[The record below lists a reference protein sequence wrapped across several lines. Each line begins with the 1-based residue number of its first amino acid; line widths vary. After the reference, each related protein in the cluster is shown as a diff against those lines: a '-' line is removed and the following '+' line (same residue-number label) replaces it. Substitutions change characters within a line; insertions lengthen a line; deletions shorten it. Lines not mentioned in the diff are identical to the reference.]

1 MKKCR
6 AMKDYLGITAI
17 LAVILLFSS
26 CFKEDTPVQ
35 LPPHGE
41 SQVTQIAL
49 GSSYTNQVY
58 FQFKS
63 GKTFTNDYRKW
74 DLAFESSESGYHIWL
89 NGGNMELATFLGSS
103 VVIEDVTSVTGAA
116 WKWDAPSWNR
126 DSTAIG
132 EWIDFYTMSDSATGV
147 YAIDRGRTDILSA
160 DKMWKIQ
167 FVSVDEHSYT
177 IRYGRLKKDA
187 HIYTKTIDKDPARN
201 YVLFSFDEE
210 GKVVEQNPEKSEWD
224 ILFTRYRYIF
234 YDNLPPGYFPPFLYP
249 VEGVLINPENTS
261 VAIDSVKTFSEIDY
275 AYVKNLNYKTN
286 RDMIGFEWKSINL
299 SAPLLHYNVKS
310 YLTYIL
316 KDQHGYYWKLR
327 FLDFYNAQGE
337 KGYPKLEYQQL

>member
-1 MKKCR
+1 MRKIISIVRKN
-6 AMKDYLGITAI
+6 KTVT
-17 LAVILLFSS
+17 VILTVTVLFSS
-26 CFKEDTPVQ
+26 CFKEDTPIK
-35 LPPHGE
+35 LPPRGE

-58 FQFKS
+58 FQFKT
-63 GKTFTNDYRKW
+63 GKTFTSDYRKW
-74 DLAFESSESGYHIWL
+74 DLAFESAAGGYRIWL
-89 NGGNMELATFLGSS
+89 NGGNMELAACIKPS
-103 VVIEDVTSVTGAA
+103 VNFEDVTDVAGAT
-116 WKWDAPSWNR
+116 WRWDVPSWDP

-132 EWIDFYTMSDSATGV
+132 DWMKDASSGV
-147 YAIDRGRTDILSA
+147 YVIDRGRTDISSA

-167 FVSVDEHSYT
+167 FISVNDHAYS
-177 IRYGRLKKDA
+177 IRYARLKKGSTV
-187 HIYTKTIDKDPARN
+187 YTQTIPKDPTRN
-201 YVLFSFDEE
+201 YILFSFDED
-210 GKVVEQNPEKSEWD
+210 GKVVNLQPEKSDWD